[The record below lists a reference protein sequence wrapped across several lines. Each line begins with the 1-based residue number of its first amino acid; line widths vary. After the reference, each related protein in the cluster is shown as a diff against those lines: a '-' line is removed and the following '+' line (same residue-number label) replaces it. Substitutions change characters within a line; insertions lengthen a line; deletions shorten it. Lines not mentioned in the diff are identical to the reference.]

1 MKSCH
6 RAIGAVLSC
15 LFATVAPA
23 AFAQYV
29 SLVGGPPPVQDFDG
43 LAASGT
49 SNQLP
54 DGWYLAESD
63 SNADNSYAADDGS
76 ANAGNT
82 YSYGTGASG
91 ERAFGM
97 LFSGSLAPVIGAR
110 LRNDSGAALGEI
122 AVTFTGEQW
131 RLGATGRSDRIEA
144 QYSLDATALDDAGA
158 TWIAVPALDFASP
171 VTNGATGAL
180 DGNATPNRSAVNGS
194 ITGLDLAANASL
206 WLRWVDV
213 NVSGI
218 DDGLAIDDIAFAVA
232 GDPPP
237 DVAPT
242 VASVQPADGANG
254 VPVATSIAVTFSE
267 AVTTE
272 AGAFA
277 LVCADDP
284 IELSESGN
292 GATRSLLPAS
302 VLPFAASC
310 VFTID
315 ADAVHDLGGLGME
328 ADFQSAFTTVGDT
341 SGDYYGLVNTSSPE
355 QLRCSLH
362 ATIRGHTV
370 YPYSGQ
376 GTNTW
381 TILEL
386 AQASAADPAKV
397 LDVYRNRLYDA
408 VSDRAGTG
416 SGITYNREHTWPN
429 SLGFPSAFGDMG
441 LPNAP
446 YTDTHM
452 LYLSDT
458 QWNSDRGNKPYAYC
472 PQSAGCSE
480 RTTEVNEG
488 AGGGSGSYPGNS
500 NWTNANSFETWDERK
515 GDTARAVLYM
525 AIRYEGGTDP
535 LTGQSE
541 PDLELTDDRGLI
553 VGTSDY
559 SRPAYM
565 GLLTDLLAW
574 HEADPPDAREI
585 ARDEVIFS
593 FQGNRNPFIDHP
605 EWATRALF
613 ESQQPDECVLNE
625 GVIFR
630 DGFDGG

>member
-1 MKSCH
+1 
-6 RAIGAVLSC
+6 
-15 LFATVAPA
+15 
-23 AFAQYV
+23 
-29 SLVGGPPPVQDFDG
+29 
-43 LAASGT
+43 
-49 SNQLP
+49 
-54 DGWYLAESD
+54 
-63 SNADNSYAADDGS
+63 
-76 ANAGNT
+76 
-82 YSYGTGASG
+82 
-91 ERAFGM
+91 
-97 LFSGSLAPVIGAR
+97 
-110 LRNDSGAALGEI
+110 
-122 AVTFTGEQW
+122 
-131 RLGATGRSDRIEA
+131 
-144 QYSLDATALDDAGA
+144 
-158 TWIAVPALDFASP
+158 
-171 VTNGATGAL
+171 
-180 DGNATPNRSAVNGS
+180 
-194 ITGLDLAANASL
+194 
-206 WLRWVDV
+206 
-213 NVSGI
+213 
-218 DDGLAIDDIAFAVA
+218 
-232 GDPPP
+232 
-237 DVAPT
+237 
-242 VASVQPADGANG
+242 
-254 VPVATSIAVTFSE
+254 
-267 AVTTE
+267 
-272 AGAFA
+272 
-277 LVCADDP
+277 
-284 IELSESGN
+284 N

-472 PQSAGCSE
+472 PPASGCSE
-480 RTTEVNEG
+480 RTTEFNEG
-488 AGGGSGSYPGNS
+488 AGGGGGTYPGNS
-500 NWTNANSFETWDERK
+500 NWTNGNSFETWDQRK

-541 PDLELTDDRGLI
+541 PDLELTD
-553 VGTSDY
+553 
-559 SRPAYM
+559 
-565 GLLTDLLAW
+565 
-574 HEADPPDAREI
+574 
-585 ARDEVIFS
+585 
-593 FQGNRNPFIDHP
+593 
-605 EWATRALF
+605 
-613 ESQQPDECVLNE
+613 
-625 GVIFR
+625 
-630 DGFDGG
+630 

>member
-1 MKSCH
+1 MKSC
-6 RAIGAVLSC
+6 RCAFGAVLSC
-15 LFATVAPA
+15 LLVAASPA
-23 AFAQYV
+23 ALAQYV
-29 SLVGGPPPVQDFDG
+29 SLVGGTAPVQDFDG

-63 SNADNSYAADDGS
+63 SNADDSYAADDGS
-76 ANAGNT
+76 ANSGNT
-82 YSYGTGASG
+82 YSYGENESS
-91 ERAFGM
+91 ERALGM
-97 LFSGSLAPVIGAR
+97 LFSGSLAPVVGAR

-131 RLGATGRSDRIEA
+131 RLGATGRNDRIAAE
-144 QYSLDATALDDAGA
+144 YSLDATALDDAGA
-158 TWIAVPALDFASP
+158 TWIAVPALDFSSP
-171 VTNGATGAL
+171 TTTGATGAL
-180 DGNATPNRSAVNGS
+180 DGNAAPNRSAVSGS

-206 WLRWVDV
+206 WLRWVDI

-237 DVAPT
+237 NLAPT
-242 VASVQPADGANG
+242 VSGVQPVDGASG
-254 VPVATSIAVTFSE
+254 VPVATGIAVTFSE
-267 AVTTE
+267 PVNTAPD
-272 AGAFA
+272 AFA
-277 LVCADDP
+277 LTCAEHP
-284 IELSESGN
+284 IELAESGS
-292 GATRSLLPAS
+292 GATRTLLPAG
-302 VLPFAASC
+302 VLPFDATCQFTIAAAS
-310 VFTID
+310 VQ
-315 ADAVHDLGGLGME
+315 DLTGLFME
-328 ADFQSAFTTVGDT
+328 ADFVSAFTTAGDT
-341 SGDYYGLVNTSSPE
+341 SGDYYSQVNTSSPE

-362 ATIRGHTV
+362 ATIRSHTV
-370 YPYSGQ
+370 YPYSGE

-386 AQASAADPAKV
+386 AQASAADPAKI

-458 QWNSDRGNKPYAYC
+458 QWNADRGNKPYAYC
-472 PQSAGCSE
+472 PQGAGCSE
-480 RTTEVNEG
+480 RPTEANEG

-500 NWTNANSFETWDERK
+500 NWTSGNSFETWDERK

-559 SRPAYM
+559 SHPAYM
-565 GLLTDLLAW
+565 GRLADLLAW

-585 ARDEVIFS
+585 ARDEVIYS